1 LEDEIMKKSMLK
13 TTGIILLAAPFMA
26 LASDTSLDDAYSY
39 ESLSSFDTPVA
50 HNNNIQKQDVNT
62 TEMYAWEVRDTYEF
76 DRTGP
81 SSSERVEIAV
91 FSETERLQQ
100 IELPAYTGEYG
111 GDDYEF

>member
-1 LEDEIMKKSMLK
+1 MKKSMLK

-26 LASDTSLDDAYSY
+26 IAADTSLDDIYKY
-39 ESLSSFDTPVA
+39 ESLGAFETHEA
-50 HNNNIQKQDVNT
+50 HSNSVLKQDVT
-62 TEMYAWEVRDTYEF
+62 VPDACLGEVRDTYEF
-76 DRTGP
+76 DLTGP

>member
-1 LEDEIMKKSMLK
+1 MKKSILK

-26 LASDTSLDDAYSY
+26 IAADTSLDDIYKY
-39 ESLSSFDTPVA
+39 ESLGAFETHEA
-50 HNNNIQKQDVNT
+50 HSNSVLKQDVT
-62 TEMYAWEVRDTYEF
+62 VPEMHVWDMPNTYEI